1 MKSTKQTMKEKP
13 CYLYIDD
20 EPITSYREVIKK
32 ISSKDNKEKES
43 ALKTILGS
51 MVNDDN
57 YPQDLM
63 INVIHHLTIV
73 DDINIKKL
81 LFLFWEVIDKH
92 KPDGSMKDE
101 IILLCN
107 GIRKD
112 LDSPNE
118 YIRGRT
124 LRLLTKL
131 PYKEIL
137 ENVKAAVF
145 ENIKHAHAYV
155 RSNAI
160 MCILS
165 FIDNFG
171 VDIVP
176 DSLPDDLKDIILKD
190 NDTATRRNAYVLYSR
205 ISPME
210 SLSLTQEI
218 MENNE
223 ISELGDLFALCIVE
237 NLRKLNKIFPQRSS
251 NFIHLLL
258 ELSVHKSHSVLFE
271 IGSLLLEISSN
282 PNVVSSAVNI
292 LCSLLHE
299 ERDNNTLIIILKK
312 LYGIKNRHGEILQEQ
327 ILTFANLIN
336 LNYAI
341 ELRKLSFEL
350 IDELITESTITQV
363 FDKFINIF
371 TQLNSVNESEF
382 TIDLKNSMLKCML
395 KNIIKFPQIDK
406 MYSLFVLE
414 KNLTFKKDKLY
425 VYNQIKSI
433 RELFT
438 VYSKKDD
445 EKCQNIIKEMLNK
458 IIKLF
463 EEIDQY
469 EIMETCI
476 WILANYST
484 ELSLLKQTF
493 DLIMKNLGDLDF
505 ENYENENILQNIDE
519 NNNKSDSS
527 KRTITK
533 TVVLPDGTYGTVTE
547 VLDVKEIKKQKEIKY
562 LRKFLL
568 ETTFYFSANLVSG
581 LTNII
586 FKMKKLEFDK
596 YNIYYFNTINII
608 CSILKMKSKLVYKD
622 PDNTNHIQMCL
633 KFLLTNNDTI
643 YEEWN
648 QYMQKYENSL
658 KIEQDKSKKEEEQLY
673 LKKNKDFINNQ
684 PDDFISFRH
693 CKMYDPDNFDVEDD
707 DNILNINKNTNLE
720 KDNDDDNIDEQNSLL
735 NSLSFG
741 TNRETSNKKR
751 RFIEVLSG
759 SEDPLFVESVVNIY
773 TFDLS
778 IEFTIKNKSKNAL
791 QNVSLQLFVPK
802 EFSIIEKPPI
812 FNLEPNETVHVRSSV
827 KFTKTI
833 NAYIFG
839 QISFNNFKGE
849 NSFLHLSGLFIELL
863 STYKENISDLDF
875 RKNWNDYTWEHNVMI
890 VSRKKSFSEC
900 IKELMK
906 GLKMTLVFPK
916 SIDLIND
923 DYPFMVANLFAKTKL
938 GENALVNISVEKS
951 KDNKIIG
958 TCVIRSKT
966 KDFMT
971 GLGEKIK
978 ALIS

>member
-1 MKSTKQTMKEKP
+1 MKSTRQTMKEKP
-13 CYLYIDD
+13 CYLYIDE

-32 ISSKDNKEKES
+32 ISSKEIPEKEE
-43 ALKTILGS
+43 ALKEILGS

-73 DDINIKKL
+73 DDINVKKL

-101 IILLCN
+101 IILVCN

-145 ENIKHAHAYV
+145 DNIKHTHPYV
-155 RSNAI
+155 KSNAI

-176 DSLPDDLKDIILKD
+176 DSLPDDLKDIIVKD
-190 NDTATRRNAYVLYSR
+190 TDTATRRNAYVLYSR

-237 NLRKLNKIFPQRSS
+237 NLRKLNKIFPQKSS
-251 NFIHLLL
+251 TFIHLLL

-282 PNVVSSAVNI
+282 PNIVSSAVNI

-350 IDELITESTITQV
+350 IDELISESTITQV

-395 KNIIKFPQIDK
+395 KNIIKFPEIDK
-406 MYSLFVLE
+406 LYPLFVLE

-425 VYNQIKSI
+425 VYGQINSI

-476 WILANYST
+476 WSLANYSN
-484 ELSLLKQTF
+484 ELPLLKQTF
-493 DLIMKNLGDLDF
+493 DLVMKNLGDLDF
-505 ENYENENILQNIDE
+505 ERENDEIVENPE
-519 NNNKSDSS
+519 ESGSKSDNT
-527 KRTITK
+527 KKTITK
-533 TVVLPDGTYGTVTE
+533 TVVLPDGTYGTVTQI
-547 VLDVKEIKKQKEIKY
+547 LDVKEIKKQKEIKY
-562 LRKFLL
+562 LRRFLL

-586 FKMKKLEFDK
+586 FKMKKLGFDK
-596 YNIYYFNTINII
+596 YNIYYFNAINII
-608 CSILKMKSKLVYKD
+608 CSILKMNSKLVYKD

-658 KIEQDKSKKEEEQLY
+658 KIAQDQTKKEEELV
-673 LKKNKDFINNQ
+673 LKKNKDFKNNQ

-693 CKMYDPDNFDVEDD
+693 CKMYDPDNFDVDD
-707 DNILNINKNTNLE
+707 DDTLNTKNKNLE
-720 KDNDDDNIDEQNSLL
+720 NDDEEDNIEDQNSIF
-735 NSLSFG
+735 NSITFG
-741 TNRETSNKKR
+741 SNRETSSKKR

-759 SEDPLFVESVVNIY
+759 TEDPLFVESVVNIY

-778 IEFTIKNKSKNAL
+778 IEFTIKNRSKNAL

-802 EFSIIEKPPI
+802 EFSIIEKPPV
-812 FNLEPNETVHVRSSV
+812 FSLEPNETVHVRSCV
-827 KFTKTI
+827 KFTKTV

-849 NSFLHLSGLFIELL
+849 NSFMHLSGLFIELL

-900 IKELMK
+900 INELIK

-916 SIDLIND
+916 TIDLIND
-923 DYPFMVANLFAKTKL
+923 EYPFMVANLFAKTRL

>member
-1 MKSTKQTMKEKP
+1 MKSSKQTMKEKP
-13 CYLYIDD
+13 CYLYIDE
-20 EPITSYREVIKK
+20 EPLTSYRDVLKK
-32 ISSKDNKEKES
+32 ISSKVISDKEE
-43 ALKTILGS
+43 ALKTVLGS

-57 YPQDLM
+57 YPEDLM

-73 DDINIKKL
+73 DDIKIKKL

-92 KPDGSMKDE
+92 KPDGTMKDE

-145 ENIKHAHAYV
+145 DNIKHVHSYV

-160 MCILS
+160 MCVLS

-176 DSLPDDLKDIILKD
+176 DSLPDDLKEIILKD

-223 ISELGDLFALCIVE
+223 ITELGDLFALCIVE
-237 NLRKLNKIFPQRSS
+237 NLRKLNKIFPQKSS

-292 LCSLLHE
+292 LCGLLHE

-312 LYGIKNRHGEILQEQ
+312 LYNIKSRHGEILQEQ

-336 LNYAI
+336 LNYAA
-341 ELRKLSFEL
+341 ELRKLAFEL
-350 IDELITESTITQV
+350 IDELINESSITQV
-363 FDKFINIF
+363 FDKFMNIF
-371 TQLNSVNESEF
+371 TQLNSVNESEY
-382 TIDLKNSMLKCML
+382 TIELKNSMLKCML
-395 KNIIKFPQIDK
+395 KNIIKYPKIDK
-406 MYSLFVLE
+406 VYSLFVLE
-414 KNLTFKKDKLY
+414 KNISFKKDKLY
-425 VYNQIKSI
+425 VYSQINSI
-433 RELFT
+433 KQLFT
-438 VYSKKDD
+438 VYNKPDD
-445 EKCQNIIKEMLNK
+445 ENSCLILNEMLKK

-476 WILANYST
+476 WILANYSK
-484 ELSLLKQTF
+484 ELPLLQQSF
-493 DLIMKNLGDLDF
+493 DLIMKNLGDLNF
-505 ENYENENILQNIDE
+505 EFFEDDTNLDKKDSNIIS
-519 NNNKSDSS
+519 SDSS
-527 KRTITK
+527 KRTVTK
-533 TVVLPDGTYGTVTE
+533 TVILPDGTYGTVTE

-562 LRKFLL
+562 LRKFIL
-568 ETTFYFSANLVSG
+568 ETSFYFSANLVSA

-586 FKMKKLEFDK
+586 FKMNKLKFDK
-596 YNIYYFNTINII
+596 FKIYYFNTLNII
-608 CSILKMKSKLVYKD
+608 CAILKMNSKLVYKD
-622 PDNTNHIQMCL
+622 PDNTNHIKMCL
-633 KFLLTNNDTI
+633 KFLLTNNNTV

-648 QYMQKYENSL
+648 QYMQKYENAL
-658 KIEQDKSKKEEEQLY
+658 KMAQDQSKLEQELSQKK
-673 LKKNKDFINNQ
+673 KKDFKNNQ

-693 CKMYDPDNFDVEDD
+693 CKVYDPDNPDVGEDD
-707 DNILNINKNTNLE
+707 ENISSNQSTNQE
-720 KDNDDDNIDEQNSLL
+720 FSEEQFSI
-735 NSLSFG
+735 S
-741 TNRETSNKKR
+741 RESDNKKR
-751 RFIEVLSG
+751 RFVEVLSG
-759 SEDPLFVESVVNIY
+759 TEDPLFVEAEVNIY

-812 FNLEPNETVHVRSSV
+812 FTLEPNEIVHVRSSV

-839 QISFNNFKGE
+839 QITFNNFKGE
-849 NSFLHLSGLFIELL
+849 NSFMHLSGLFIELL

-875 RKNWNDYTWEHNVMI
+875 RKNWSDYTWEHNVMI
-890 VSRKKSFSEC
+890 VSRKKKFSEC
-900 IKELMK
+900 VNELIK
-906 GLKMTLVFPK
+906 GLNMTLVSPK
-916 SIDLIND
+916 TIDLIND
-923 DYPFMVANLFAKTKL
+923 EFPFMVANLYAKTKL
-938 GENALVNISVEKS
+938 GENALVNLSVEKS

-978 ALIS
+978 ALVS

>member
-1 MKSTKQTMKEKP
+1 MKSSKQSMKEKP
-13 CYLYIDD
+13 CYLYIDE
-20 EPITSYREVIKK
+20 EPLASYRDVLKK
-32 ISSKDNKEKES
+32 ISSKVIPDKQE
-43 ALKTILGS
+43 ALQKVLGS

-57 YPQDLM
+57 YPEDLM

-73 DDINIKKL
+73 DDIKIKKM
-81 LFLFWEVIDKH
+81 LFLFWEVIEKH

-145 ENIKHAHAYV
+145 DNIKHVHPYV

-160 MCILS
+160 MCVLS

-176 DSLPDDLKDIILKD
+176 DSLPDDLKEIILKD
-190 NDTATRRNAYVLYSR
+190 TDTATRRNAYVLYSR

-237 NLRKLNKIFPQRSS
+237 NLRKLNKIFPQKSS

-312 LYGIKNRHGEILQEQ
+312 LYNIKNRHGEILQEQ

-336 LNYAI
+336 LNYAV
-341 ELRKLSFEL
+341 ELRKLSFKL
-350 IDELITESTITQV
+350 IDELITESSITQV
-363 FDKFINIF
+363 FDKFMNIF
-371 TQLNSVNESEF
+371 TQLNSVNESEY
-382 TIDLKNSMLKCML
+382 TIELKSSMLKCML
-395 KNIIKFPQIDK
+395 KNIIKFPKIDK
-406 MYSLFVLE
+406 MYILFVLE
-414 KNLTFKKDKLY
+414 KNITFKKDKLF
-425 VYNQIKSI
+425 VYSQISTIKQ
-433 RELFT
+433 LFT
-438 VYSKKDD
+438 VYNKPED
-445 EKCQNIIKEMLNK
+445 ENSILIINEMLKK

-476 WILANYST
+476 WILANYSK
-484 ELSLLKQTF
+484 EIPLLQQSF
-493 DLIMKNLGDLDF
+493 DLILKNLGDLNFQFLEEDLTL
-505 ENYENENILQNIDE
+505 EKMDSDTI
-519 NNNKSDSS
+519 NNDSS
-527 KRTITK
+527 KRTVTK
-533 TVVLPDGTYGTVTE
+533 TVILPDGTYGTVTE
-547 VLDVKEIKKQKEIKY
+547 ILDVKEIKKQKEFKY
-562 LRKFLL
+562 LRKFIL
-568 ETTFYFSANLVSG
+568 ETSFYFSANLVSA

-586 FKMKKLEFDK
+586 FKMNKLKFDK
-596 YNIYYFNTINII
+596 FKIYYFNTLNII
-608 CSILKMKSKLVYKD
+608 CAILKMNSKLIYKD
-622 PDNTNHIQMCL
+622 PDNTNHIKMCL
-633 KFLLTNNDTI
+633 KFLLSNNNTV

-648 QYMQKYENSL
+648 AYMQIYEKEL
-658 KIEQDKSKKEEEQLY
+658 KQAQDQSKLEQELSSKKSK
-673 LKKNKDFINNQ
+673 DFKNNQ

-693 CKMYDPDNFDVEDD
+693 CKIYDPDNPDLGEDES
-707 DNILNINKNTNLE
+707 NINQISKQSTEISDELFNTSSSRDSE
-720 KDNDDDNIDEQNSLL
+720 
-735 NSLSFG
+735 
-741 TNRETSNKKR
+741 NKKR
-751 RFIEVLSG
+751 RFVEVLSG
-759 SEDPLFVESVVNIY
+759 TEDPLFVEAEVNIY

-778 IEFTIKNKSKNAL
+778 IEFTIRNKSKNAL
-791 QNVSLQLFVPK
+791 QNVQLQLFVPK

-812 FNLEPNETVHVRSSV
+812 FTLEPNETVHVRSSV

-849 NSFLHLSGLFIELL
+849 NSFMHLSGLFIELL

-875 RKNWNDYTWEHNVMI
+875 RKNWSDYTWEHNVMI
-890 VSRKKSFSEC
+890 VSRKKTFSEC
-900 IKELMK
+900 VNELIK
-906 GLKMTLVFPK
+906 GLNMTLVSPK
-916 SIDLIND
+916 TIEMIND
-923 DYPFMVANLFAKTKL
+923 EFPFMVCNLYAKTKL
-938 GENALVNISVEKS
+938 GENALVNLSVERS

-958 TCVIRSKT
+958 SCFIRSKT

-971 GLGEKIK
+971 SLGEKIK
-978 ALIS
+978 ALVS

>member
-1 MKSTKQTMKEKP
+1 MKSSKQSMKEKP
-13 CYLYIDD
+13 CYLYIDE
-20 EPITSYREVIKK
+20 EPLSSYRDVLKK
-32 ISSKDNKEKES
+32 ISSKVIPDKQD
-43 ALKTILGS
+43 ALKTVLGS

-57 YPQDLM
+57 YPEDLM

-73 DDINIKKL
+73 DDIKIKKM

-92 KPDGSMKDE
+92 KPDGTMKDE

-145 ENIKHAHAYV
+145 DNIKHVHPYV

-160 MCILS
+160 MCVLS

-176 DSLPDDLKDIILKD
+176 DSLPDDLKEIILKD
-190 NDTATRRNAYVLYSR
+190 TDTATRRNAYVLYSR

-237 NLRKLNKIFPQRSS
+237 NLRKLNKIFPQKSS

-312 LYGIKNRHGEILQEQ
+312 LYNIKNRHGEILQEQ

-336 LNYAI
+336 LNYAV
-341 ELRKLSFEL
+341 ELRNLSFKL

-363 FDKFINIF
+363 FDKFMNIF

-382 TIDLKNSMLKCML
+382 TIELKSSMLKCML
-395 KNIIKFPQIDK
+395 KNIIKFPKIDK
-406 MYSLFVLE
+406 MYILFVLE
-414 KNLTFKKDKLY
+414 KNITFKKDKLF
-425 VYNQIKSI
+425 VYSQISTIKQ
-433 RELFT
+433 LFT
-438 VYSKKDD
+438 VYNKSED
-445 EKCQNIIKEMLNK
+445 ENSILILNEMLKK

-476 WILANYST
+476 WILANYSKDVP
-484 ELSLLKQTF
+484 LLQQSF
-493 DLIMKNLGDLDF
+493 DLILKNLGDLNF
-505 ENYENENILQNIDE
+505 EFLEEELTLEKMDSDII
-519 NNNKSDSS
+519 NNDSA
-527 KRTITK
+527 KRTVTK
-533 TVVLPDGTYGTVTE
+533 TVILPDGTYGTVTE
-547 VLDVKEIKKQKEIKY
+547 ILDVKEIKKQKEFKY
-562 LRKFLL
+562 LRKFIL
-568 ETTFYFSANLVSG
+568 ETSFYFSANLVSA

-586 FKMKKLEFDK
+586 FKMNKLKFDK
-596 YNIYYFNTINII
+596 FKIYYFNTLNII
-608 CSILKMKSKLVYKD
+608 CAILKMNSKLIYKD
-622 PDNTNHIQMCL
+622 PDNTNHIKMCL
-633 KFLLTNNDTI
+633 KFLLSNNNTI
-643 YEEWN
+643 YDEWN
-648 QYMQKYENSL
+648 SYMQKYEKQL
-658 KIEQDKSKKEEEQLY
+658 KLAQDQTKLEQELSNIKSK
-673 LKKNKDFINNQ
+673 DFKNNQ

-693 CKMYDPDNFDVEDD
+693 CKIYDPDNPDLGEDESD
-707 DNILNINKNTNLE
+707 MNLINKQNVEINDELFNTN
-720 KDNDDDNIDEQNSLL
+720 S
-735 NSLSFG
+735 SS
-741 TNRETSNKKR
+741 RESDNKKR
-751 RFIEVLSG
+751 RFVEVLSG
-759 SEDPLFVESVVNIY
+759 TEDPLFVEAEVNIY
-773 TFDLS
+773 TYDLS

-812 FNLEPNETVHVRSSV
+812 FTLEPNETVHVRSSV

-849 NSFLHLSGLFIELL
+849 NSFIHLSGLFIELL

-875 RKNWNDYTWEHNVMI
+875 RKNWSDYTWEHNVMI
-890 VSRKKSFSEC
+890 VSRKKKFSEC
-900 IKELMK
+900 VNELIK
-906 GLKMTLVFPK
+906 GLNMTLVSPK
-916 SIDLIND
+916 TIEMIND
-923 DYPFMVANLFAKTKL
+923 EFPFMVCNLYAKTKL
-938 GENALVNISVEKS
+938 GENALVNLSVERS

-958 TCVIRSKT
+958 SCFIRSKT

-978 ALIS
+978 ALVS

>member
-1 MKSTKQTMKEKP
+1 MKSSKQSMKENP
-13 CYLYIDD
+13 CYLYIDE
-20 EPITSYREVIKK
+20 EPLSSYRDVLKK
-32 ISSKDNKEKES
+32 ISSKVIPDKQD
-43 ALKTILGS
+43 ALQTVLGS

-57 YPQDLM
+57 YPEDLM

-73 DDINIKKL
+73 DDIKIKKM

-92 KPDGSMKDE
+92 KPDGTMKDE

-145 ENIKHAHAYV
+145 DNIKHVHPYV

-160 MCILS
+160 MCVLS

-176 DSLPDDLKDIILKD
+176 DSLPDDLKEIILKD
-190 NDTATRRNAYVLYSR
+190 TDTATRRNAYVLYSR

-237 NLRKLNKIFPQRSS
+237 NLRKLNKIFPQKSS

-312 LYGIKNRHGEILQEQ
+312 LYNIKNRHGEILQEQ

-336 LNYAI
+336 LNYAV
-341 ELRKLSFEL
+341 ELRNLSFKL

-363 FDKFINIF
+363 FDKFMNIF

-382 TIDLKNSMLKCML
+382 TIELKSSMLKCML
-395 KNIIKFPQIDK
+395 KNIIKFPKIDK
-406 MYSLFVLE
+406 MYILFVLE
-414 KNLTFKKDKLY
+414 KNITFKKDKLF
-425 VYNQIKSI
+425 VYSQISTIKQ
-433 RELFT
+433 LFT
-438 VYSKKDD
+438 VYNKSED
-445 EKCQNIIKEMLNK
+445 ENSILILNEMLKK

-476 WILANYST
+476 WILANYSKDVP
-484 ELSLLKQTF
+484 LLQQSF
-493 DLIMKNLGDLDF
+493 DLILKNLGDLNF
-505 ENYENENILQNIDE
+505 EFLEEELTLEKMDSDII
-519 NNNKSDSS
+519 NNDSA
-527 KRTITK
+527 KRTVTK
-533 TVVLPDGTYGTVTE
+533 TVILPDGTYGTVTE
-547 VLDVKEIKKQKEIKY
+547 ILDVKEIKKQKEFKY
-562 LRKFLL
+562 LRKFIL
-568 ETTFYFSANLVSG
+568 ETSFYFSANLVSA

-586 FKMKKLEFDK
+586 FKMNKLKFDK
-596 YNIYYFNTINII
+596 FKIYYFNTLNII
-608 CSILKMKSKLVYKD
+608 CAILKMNSKLIYKD
-622 PDNTNHIQMCL
+622 PDNTNHIKMCL
-633 KFLLTNNDTI
+633 KFLLSNNNTI
-643 YEEWN
+643 YDEWN
-648 QYMQKYENSL
+648 SYMQKYEKQL
-658 KIEQDKSKKEEEQLY
+658 KLAQDQTKLEQELSNIKSK
-673 LKKNKDFINNQ
+673 DFKNNQ

-693 CKMYDPDNFDVEDD
+693 CKIYDPDNPDLGEDESD
-707 DNILNINKNTNLE
+707 MNLINKQNVEINDELFNTN
-720 KDNDDDNIDEQNSLL
+720 S
-735 NSLSFG
+735 SS
-741 TNRETSNKKR
+741 RESDNKKR
-751 RFIEVLSG
+751 RFVEVLSG
-759 SEDPLFVESVVNIY
+759 TEDPLFVEAEVNIY
-773 TFDLS
+773 TYDLS

-812 FNLEPNETVHVRSSV
+812 FTLEPNETVHVRSSV

-849 NSFLHLSGLFIELL
+849 NSFIHLSGLFIELL

-875 RKNWNDYTWEHNVMI
+875 RKNWSDYTWEHNVMI
-890 VSRKKSFSEC
+890 VSRKKKFSEC
-900 IKELMK
+900 VNELIK
-906 GLKMTLVFPK
+906 GLNMTLVSPK
-916 SIDLIND
+916 TIEMIND
-923 DYPFMVANLFAKTKL
+923 EFPFMVCNLYAKTKL
-938 GENALVNISVEKS
+938 GENALVNLSVERS

-958 TCVIRSKT
+958 SCFIRSKT

-978 ALIS
+978 ALVS

>member
-1 MKSTKQTMKEKP
+1 
-13 CYLYIDD
+13 
-20 EPITSYREVIKK
+20 
-32 ISSKDNKEKES
+32 
-43 ALKTILGS
+43 
-51 MVNDDN
+51 
-57 YPQDLM
+57 
-63 INVIHHLTIV
+63 
-73 DDINIKKL
+73 
-81 LFLFWEVIDKH
+81 
-92 KPDGSMKDE
+92 
-101 IILLCN
+101 
-107 GIRKD
+107 
-112 LDSPNE
+112 
-118 YIRGRT
+118 
-124 LRLLTKL
+124 
-131 PYKEIL
+131 
-137 ENVKAAVF
+137 
-145 ENIKHAHAYV
+145 
-155 RSNAI
+155 
-160 MCILS
+160 
-165 FIDNFG
+165 
-171 VDIVP
+171 
-176 DSLPDDLKDIILKD
+176 
-190 NDTATRRNAYVLYSR
+190 
-205 ISPME
+205 
-210 SLSLTQEI
+210 
-218 MENNE
+218 
-223 ISELGDLFALCIVE
+223 
-237 NLRKLNKIFPQRSS
+237 
-251 NFIHLLL
+251 
-258 ELSVHKSHSVLFE
+258 
-271 IGSLLLEISSN
+271 
-282 PNVVSSAVNI
+282 
-292 LCSLLHE
+292 
-299 ERDNNTLIIILKK
+299 
-312 LYGIKNRHGEILQEQ
+312 
-327 ILTFANLIN
+327 
-336 LNYAI
+336 
-341 ELRKLSFEL
+341 
-350 IDELITESTITQV
+350 
-363 FDKFINIF
+363 
-371 TQLNSVNESEF
+371 
-382 TIDLKNSMLKCML
+382 ML

>member
-1 MKSTKQTMKEKP
+1 MKSSKQSMKEKP
-13 CYLYIDD
+13 CYLYIDE
-20 EPITSYREVIKK
+20 EPLSSYRDVLKK
-32 ISSKDNKEKES
+32 ISSKVIPDKQD
-43 ALKTILGS
+43 ALKTVLGS

-57 YPQDLM
+57 YPEDLM

-73 DDINIKKL
+73 DDIKIKKM

-92 KPDGSMKDE
+92 KPDGTMKDE

-145 ENIKHAHAYV
+145 DNIKHVHPYV

-160 MCILS
+160 MCVLS

-176 DSLPDDLKDIILKD
+176 DSLPDDLKEIILKD
-190 NDTATRRNAYVLYSR
+190 TDTATRRNAYVLYSR

-237 NLRKLNKIFPQRSS
+237 NLRKLNKIFPQKSS

-312 LYGIKNRHGEILQEQ
+312 LYNIKNRHGEILQEQ

-336 LNYAI
+336 LNYAV
-341 ELRKLSFEL
+341 ELRNLSFKL

-363 FDKFINIF
+363 FDKFMNIF

-382 TIDLKNSMLKCML
+382 TIELKSSMLKCML
-395 KNIIKFPQIDK
+395 KNIIKFPKIDK
-406 MYSLFVLE
+406 MYILFVLE
-414 KNLTFKKDKLY
+414 KNITFKKDKLF
-425 VYNQIKSI
+425 VYSQISTIKQ
-433 RELFT
+433 LFT
-438 VYSKKDD
+438 VYNISED
-445 EKCQNIIKEMLNK
+445 ENSILILNEMLKK

-476 WILANYST
+476 WILANYSKDVP
-484 ELSLLKQTF
+484 LLQQSF
-493 DLIMKNLGDLDF
+493 DLILKNLGDLNF
-505 ENYENENILQNIDE
+505 EFLEEELTLEKMDSDII
-519 NNNKSDSS
+519 NNDSA
-527 KRTITK
+527 KRTVTK
-533 TVVLPDGTYGTVTE
+533 TVILPDGTYGTVTE
-547 VLDVKEIKKQKEIKY
+547 ILDVKEIKKQKEFKY
-562 LRKFLL
+562 LRKFIL
-568 ETTFYFSANLVSG
+568 ETSFYFSANLVSA

-586 FKMKKLEFDK
+586 FKMNKLKFDK
-596 YNIYYFNTINII
+596 FKIYYFNTLNII
-608 CSILKMKSKLVYKD
+608 CAILKMNSKLIYKD
-622 PDNTNHIQMCL
+622 PDNTNHIKMCL
-633 KFLLTNNDTI
+633 KFLLSNNNTI
-643 YEEWN
+643 YDEWN
-648 QYMQKYENSL
+648 SYMQKYEKQL
-658 KIEQDKSKKEEEQLY
+658 KLAQDQTKLEQELSNIKSK
-673 LKKNKDFINNQ
+673 DFKNNQ

-693 CKMYDPDNFDVEDD
+693 CKIYDPDNPDLGEDESD
-707 DNILNINKNTNLE
+707 MNLINKQNVEINDELFNTN
-720 KDNDDDNIDEQNSLL
+720 S
-735 NSLSFG
+735 SS
-741 TNRETSNKKR
+741 RESDNKKR
-751 RFIEVLSG
+751 RFVEVLSG
-759 SEDPLFVESVVNIY
+759 TEDPLFVEAEVNIY
-773 TFDLS
+773 TYDLS

-812 FNLEPNETVHVRSSV
+812 FTLEPNETVHVRSSV

-849 NSFLHLSGLFIELL
+849 NSFIHLSGLFIELL

-875 RKNWNDYTWEHNVMI
+875 RKNWSDYTWEHNVMI
-890 VSRKKSFSEC
+890 VSRKKKFSEC
-900 IKELMK
+900 VNELIK
-906 GLKMTLVFPK
+906 GLNMTLVSPK
-916 SIDLIND
+916 TIEMIND
-923 DYPFMVANLFAKTKL
+923 EFPFMVCNLYAKTKL
-938 GENALVNISVEKS
+938 GENALVNLSVERS

-958 TCVIRSKT
+958 SCFIRSKT

-978 ALIS
+978 ALVS

>member
-1 MKSTKQTMKEKP
+1 MKSSKQSMKEKP
-13 CYLYIDD
+13 CYLYIDE
-20 EPITSYREVIKK
+20 EPLSSYRDVLKK
-32 ISSKDNKEKES
+32 ISSKVIPDKQE
-43 ALKTILGS
+43 ALQTVLGS

-57 YPQDLM
+57 YPEDLM

-73 DDINIKKL
+73 DDIKIKKM

-92 KPDGSMKDE
+92 KPDGTMKDE

-145 ENIKHAHAYV
+145 DNIKHVHPYV

-160 MCILS
+160 MCVLS

-176 DSLPDDLKDIILKD
+176 DSLPDDLKEIILKD
-190 NDTATRRNAYVLYSR
+190 TDTATRRNAYVLYSR

-237 NLRKLNKIFPQRSS
+237 NLRKLNKIFPQKSS

-312 LYGIKNRHGEILQEQ
+312 LYNIKNRHGEILQEQ

-336 LNYAI
+336 LNYAV
-341 ELRKLSFEL
+341 ELRNLSFKL

-363 FDKFINIF
+363 FDKFMNIF

-382 TIDLKNSMLKCML
+382 TIELKSSMLKCML
-395 KNIIKFPQIDK
+395 KNIIKFPKIDK
-406 MYSLFVLE
+406 MYILFVLE
-414 KNLTFKKDKLY
+414 KNITFKKDKLF
-425 VYNQIKSI
+425 VYSQISTIKQ
-433 RELFT
+433 LFT
-438 VYSKKDD
+438 VYNKSED
-445 EKCQNIIKEMLNK
+445 ENSILILNEMLKK

-476 WILANYST
+476 WILANYSKDVP
-484 ELSLLKQTF
+484 LLQQSF
-493 DLIMKNLGDLDF
+493 DLILKNLGDLNF
-505 ENYENENILQNIDE
+505 EFLEEELTLEKMDSDII
-519 NNNKSDSS
+519 NNDSA
-527 KRTITK
+527 KRTVTK
-533 TVVLPDGTYGTVTE
+533 TVILPDGTYGTVTE
-547 VLDVKEIKKQKEIKY
+547 ILDVKEIKKQKEFKY
-562 LRKFLL
+562 LRKFIL
-568 ETTFYFSANLVSG
+568 ETSFYFSANLVSA

-586 FKMKKLEFDK
+586 FKMNKLKIDK
-596 YNIYYFNTINII
+596 FKIYYFNTLNII
-608 CSILKMKSKLVYKD
+608 CAILKMNSKLIYKD
-622 PDNTNHIQMCL
+622 PDNTNHIKMCL
-633 KFLLTNNDTI
+633 KFLLSNNNTI
-643 YEEWN
+643 YDEWN
-648 QYMQKYENSL
+648 SYMQKYEKQL
-658 KIEQDKSKKEEEQLY
+658 KLAQDQTKLEQELSNIKSK
-673 LKKNKDFINNQ
+673 DFKNNQ

-693 CKMYDPDNFDVEDD
+693 CKIYDPDNPDLGEDESD
-707 DNILNINKNTNLE
+707 MNLINKQNVEINDELFNTN
-720 KDNDDDNIDEQNSLL
+720 S
-735 NSLSFG
+735 SS
-741 TNRETSNKKR
+741 RESDNKKR
-751 RFIEVLSG
+751 RFVEVLSG
-759 SEDPLFVESVVNIY
+759 TEDPLFVEAEVNIY
-773 TFDLS
+773 TYDLS

-812 FNLEPNETVHVRSSV
+812 FTLEPNETVHVRSSV

-849 NSFLHLSGLFIELL
+849 NSFMHLSGLFIELL

-875 RKNWNDYTWEHNVMI
+875 RKNWSDYTWEHNVMI
-890 VSRKKSFSEC
+890 VSRKKKFSEC
-900 IKELMK
+900 VNELIK
-906 GLKMTLVFPK
+906 GLNMTLVSPK
-916 SIDLIND
+916 TIEMIND
-923 DYPFMVANLFAKTKL
+923 EFPFMVCNLYAKTKL
-938 GENALVNISVEKS
+938 GENALVNLSVERS

-958 TCVIRSKT
+958 SCFIRSKT

-978 ALIS
+978 ALVS

>member
-1 MKSTKQTMKEKP
+1 MKSSKQSMKEKP
-13 CYLYIDD
+13 CYLYIDE
-20 EPITSYREVIKK
+20 EPLSSYRDVLKK
-32 ISSKDNKEKES
+32 ISSKVIPDKQE
-43 ALKTILGS
+43 ALQTVLGS

-57 YPQDLM
+57 YPDDLM

-73 DDINIKKL
+73 DDIKIKKM

-92 KPDGSMKDE
+92 KPDGTMKDE

-145 ENIKHAHAYV
+145 DNIKHVHPYV

-160 MCILS
+160 MCVLS

-176 DSLPDDLKDIILKD
+176 DSLPDDLKEIILKD
-190 NDTATRRNAYVLYSR
+190 TDTATRRNAYVLYSR

-237 NLRKLNKIFPQRSS
+237 NLRKLNKIFPQKSS

-312 LYGIKNRHGEILQEQ
+312 LYNIKNRHGEILQEQ

-336 LNYAI
+336 LNYAV
-341 ELRKLSFEL
+341 ELRNLSFKL

-363 FDKFINIF
+363 FDKFMNIF

-382 TIDLKNSMLKCML
+382 TIELKSSMLKCML
-395 KNIIKFPQIDK
+395 KNIIKFPKIDK
-406 MYSLFVLE
+406 MYVLFVLE
-414 KNLTFKKDKLY
+414 KNITFKKDKLY
-425 VYNQIKSI
+425 VYSQISSI
-433 RELFT
+433 KQLFT
-438 VYSKKDD
+438 LYNKSED
-445 EKCQNIIKEMLNK
+445 ENSILILNEMLKK

-476 WILANYST
+476 WILANYSKDVP
-484 ELSLLKQTF
+484 LLQQSF
-493 DLIMKNLGDLDF
+493 DLILKNLGDLNF
-505 ENYENENILQNIDE
+505 EFLEEDLTLEKMD
-519 NNNKSDSS
+519 SDSINS
-527 KRTITK
+527 DSAKRTVTK
-533 TVVLPDGTYGTVTE
+533 TVILPDGTYGTVTE
-547 VLDVKEIKKQKEIKY
+547 ILDVKEIKKQKEFKY
-562 LRKFLL
+562 LRKFIL
-568 ETTFYFSANLVSG
+568 ETSFYFSANLVSA

-586 FKMKKLEFDK
+586 FKMNKLKFDK
-596 YNIYYFNTINII
+596 FKIYYFNTLNII
-608 CSILKMKSKLVYKD
+608 CAILKMNSKLIYKD
-622 PDNTNHIQMCL
+622 PDNTNHIKMCL
-633 KFLLTNNDTI
+633 KFLLSNNNTV

-648 QYMQKYENSL
+648 SYMQIYEKQL
-658 KIEQDKSKKEEEQLY
+658 KLEQDQTKLEQELSNIKSK
-673 LKKNKDFINNQ
+673 DFKNNQ

-693 CKMYDPDNFDVEDD
+693 CKIYDPDNPDLGEDEST
-707 DNILNINKNTNLE
+707 LNQLNKQNAEINDEFFSTNSSSRDIE
-720 KDNDDDNIDEQNSLL
+720 
-735 NSLSFG
+735 
-741 TNRETSNKKR
+741 NKKR
-751 RFIEVLSG
+751 RFVEVLSG
-759 SEDPLFVESVVNIY
+759 TEDPLFVEAEVNIY
-773 TFDLS
+773 TYDLS

-812 FNLEPNETVHVRSSV
+812 FTLEPNETVHVRSSV

-849 NSFLHLSGLFIELL
+849 NSFIHLSGLFIELL

-875 RKNWNDYTWEHNVMI
+875 RKNWSDYTWEHNVMI
-890 VSRKKSFSEC
+890 VSRKKKFSEC
-900 IKELMK
+900 VNELIK
-906 GLKMTLVFPK
+906 GLNMTLVSPK
-916 SIDLIND
+916 TIEMIND
-923 DYPFMVANLFAKTKL
+923 EFPFMVCNLYAKTKL
-938 GENALVNISVEKS
+938 GENALVNLSVERS

-958 TCVIRSKT
+958 SCFIRSKT

-978 ALIS
+978 ALVS

>member
-1 MKSTKQTMKEKP
+1 MKEKP

-20 EPITSYREVIKK
+20 EPITSYRDVTKK
-32 ISSKDNKEKES
+32 IASKEFPEKEEG
-43 ALKTILGS
+43 LKTILGS

-63 INVIHHLTIV
+63 MNVIHNLTIV

-92 KPDGSMKDE
+92 KPDGTMKDE
-101 IILLCN
+101 IILVCN

-131 PYKEIL
+131 AYKEIL

-145 ENIKHAHAYV
+145 ENIKHSHPYV

-251 NFIHLLL
+251 TFIHLLL

-299 ERDNNTLIIILKK
+299 ERDNNTLIIIMKK
-312 LYGIKNRHGEILQEQ
+312 LYAIKNRHGEILQEQ

-363 FDKFINIF
+363 FDKFMVIF
-371 TQLNSVNESEF
+371 TQLNSVNESEY

-395 KNIIKFPQIDK
+395 KNIIKFPNIDK
-406 MYSLFVLE
+406 MYPLFVLE

-425 VYNQIKSI
+425 VYSQINSI
-433 RELFT
+433 KELFL
-438 VYSKKDD
+438 VYSKN
-445 EKCQNIIKEMLNK
+445 EIILKEMLNK
-458 IIKLF
+458 IIKMF

-476 WILANYST
+476 WILANYSS

-505 ENYENENILQNIDE
+505 EYFNENENILENNDE
-519 NNNKSDSS
+519 NNTKSDNG

-547 VLDVKEIKKQKEIKY
+547 ILDIKEIKKQKEIKY

-568 ETTFYFSANLVSG
+568 ETTFYFSANLVSA

-586 FKMKKLEFDK
+586 FKMKKLNFDK
-596 YNIYYFNTINII
+596 YKIYYYNTINII
-608 CSILKMKSKLVYKD
+608 CSILKMNSKLVYKD

-648 QYMQKYENSL
+648 QYMEKYENSL
-658 KIEQDKSKKEEEQLY
+658 KLAQDKSKLEEELS
-673 LKKNKDFINNQ
+673 LKKNKDFKNNQ

-693 CKMYDPDNFDVEDD
+693 CKMYDPDNFEVDDD
-707 DNILNINKNTNLE
+707 DNINVNKNSNIE
-720 KDNDDDNIDEQNSLL
+720 NDDDEEIKEDNSINSLT
-735 NSLSFG
+735 FG
-741 TNRETSNKKR
+741 SNRETSNKKR

-759 SEDPLFVESVVNIY
+759 TEDPLFVESVVNIY

-778 IEFTIKNKSKNAL
+778 IEFTIKNRSKNSL

-802 EFSIIEKPPI
+802 EFSVIEKPPV
-812 FNLEPNETVHVRSSV
+812 FSLEPNETVHVRSSV

-849 NSFLHLSGLFIELL
+849 NSFMHLSGLFIELL

-890 VSRKKSFSEC
+890 VSRKNSFSQC
-900 IKELMK
+900 INELIK

-916 SIDLIND
+916 TLEMIND
-923 DYPFMVANLFAKTKL
+923 DYPFMVANLYAKTKL

-978 ALIS
+978 AIIS

>member
-1 MKSTKQTMKEKP
+1 MKSSKQTMKEKP
-13 CYLYIDD
+13 CYLYIDE
-20 EPITSYREVIKK
+20 EPLTSYRDVLKK
-32 ISSKDNKEKES
+32 ISSKVIPDKEE
-43 ALKTILGS
+43 ALKTVLGS

-57 YPQDLM
+57 YPEDLM

-73 DDINIKKL
+73 DDIKIKKL

-92 KPDGSMKDE
+92 KPDGTMKDE

-145 ENIKHAHAYV
+145 DNIKHVHSYV

-160 MCILS
+160 MCVLS

-176 DSLPDDLKDIILKD
+176 DSLPDDLKEIILKD

-223 ISELGDLFALCIVE
+223 ITELGDLFALCIVE
-237 NLRKLNKIFPQRSS
+237 NLRKLNKIFPQKSS

-292 LCSLLHE
+292 LCGLLHE

-312 LYGIKNRHGEILQEQ
+312 LYNIKSRHGEILQEQ

-336 LNYAI
+336 LNYAV
-341 ELRKLSFEL
+341 ELRKLAFEL
-350 IDELITESTITQV
+350 IDELINESSITQV
-363 FDKFINIF
+363 FDKFMNIF
-371 TQLNSVNESEF
+371 TQLNSVNESEY
-382 TIDLKNSMLKCML
+382 TIELKNSMLKCML
-395 KNIIKFPQIDK
+395 KNIIKYPKIDK
-406 MYSLFVLE
+406 VYSLFVLE
-414 KNLTFKKDKLY
+414 KNISFKKDKLY
-425 VYNQIKSI
+425 VYSQINSI
-433 RELFT
+433 KQLFT
-438 VYSKKDD
+438 VYNKPDD
-445 EKCQNIIKEMLNK
+445 ENSCLILNEMLKK

-476 WILANYST
+476 WILANYSK
-484 ELSLLKQTF
+484 ELPLLQQSF
-493 DLIMKNLGDLDF
+493 DLIMKNLGDLNF
-505 ENYENENILQNIDE
+505 EFFEDDTNLDKKDSNIIS
-519 NNNKSDSS
+519 SDSS
-527 KRTITK
+527 KRTVTK
-533 TVVLPDGTYGTVTE
+533 TVILPDGTYGTVTE

-562 LRKFLL
+562 LRKFIL
-568 ETTFYFSANLVSG
+568 ETSFYFSANLVSA

-586 FKMKKLEFDK
+586 FKMNKLKFDK
-596 YNIYYFNTINII
+596 FKIYYFNTLNII
-608 CSILKMKSKLVYKD
+608 CAILKMNSKLVYKD
-622 PDNTNHIQMCL
+622 PDNTNHIKMCL
-633 KFLLTNNDTI
+633 KFLLTNNNTV

-648 QYMQKYENSL
+648 QYMQKYENAL
-658 KIEQDKSKKEEEQLY
+658 KMAQDQSKLEQELSQKK
-673 LKKNKDFINNQ
+673 KKDFKNNQ

-693 CKMYDPDNFDVEDD
+693 CKVYDPDNPDVGEDD
-707 DNILNINKNTNLE
+707 ENISSNQSTNQE
-720 KDNDDDNIDEQNSLL
+720 FSEEQFSI
-735 NSLSFG
+735 S
-741 TNRETSNKKR
+741 RESDNKKR
-751 RFIEVLSG
+751 RFVEVLSG
-759 SEDPLFVESVVNIY
+759 TEDPLFVEAEVNIY

-812 FNLEPNETVHVRSSV
+812 FTLEPNEIVHVRSSV

-839 QISFNNFKGE
+839 QITFNNFKGE
-849 NSFLHLSGLFIELL
+849 NSFMHLSGLFIELL

-875 RKNWNDYTWEHNVMI
+875 RKNWSDYTWEHNVMI
-890 VSRKKSFSEC
+890 VSRKKKFSEC
-900 IKELMK
+900 VNELIK
-906 GLKMTLVFPK
+906 GLNMTLVSPK
-916 SIDLIND
+916 TIDLIND
-923 DYPFMVANLFAKTKL
+923 EFPFMVANLYAKTKL
-938 GENALVNISVEKS
+938 GENALVNLSVEKS

-978 ALIS
+978 ALVS

>member
-1 MKSTKQTMKEKP
+1 MKSTRQTMKEKP
-13 CYLYIDD
+13 CYLYIDE
-20 EPITSYREVIKK
+20 EPITSYRDVIKK
-32 ISSKDNKEKES
+32 ISSKEIPEKEE
-43 ALKTILGS
+43 ALKEILGS

-73 DDINIKKL
+73 DDINVKKL

-101 IILLCN
+101 IILVCN

-145 ENIKHAHAYV
+145 DNIKHTHPYV
-155 RSNAI
+155 KSNAI

-176 DSLPDDLKDIILKD
+176 DSLPDDLKDIIVKD
-190 NDTATRRNAYVLYSR
+190 TDTATRRNAYVLYSR

-237 NLRKLNKIFPQRSS
+237 NLRKLNKIFPQKSS
-251 NFIHLLL
+251 TFIHLLL

-282 PNVVSSAVNI
+282 PNIVSSAVNI

-350 IDELITESTITQV
+350 IDELISESTITQV

-395 KNIIKFPQIDK
+395 KNIIKFPEIDK
-406 MYSLFVLE
+406 LYPLFVLE

-425 VYNQIKSI
+425 VYGQINSI

-476 WILANYST
+476 WSLANYSN
-484 ELSLLKQTF
+484 ELPLLKQTF
-493 DLIMKNLGDLDF
+493 DLVMKNLGDLDF
-505 ENYENENILQNIDE
+505 ERENDE
-519 NNNKSDSS
+519 IVDNPEESGSKSDST
-527 KRTITK
+527 KKTITK
-533 TVVLPDGTYGTVTE
+533 TVVLPDGTYGTVTQI
-547 VLDVKEIKKQKEIKY
+547 LDVKEIKKQKEIKY

-586 FKMKKLEFDK
+586 FKMKKLGFDK
-596 YNIYYFNTINII
+596 YNIYYFNAINII
-608 CSILKMKSKLVYKD
+608 CSILKMNSKLVYKD

-658 KIEQDKSKKEEEQLY
+658 KIAQDQTKKEEELV
-673 LKKNKDFINNQ
+673 LKKNKDFKNNQ

-693 CKMYDPDNFDVEDD
+693 CKMYDPDNFDVDD
-707 DNILNINKNTNLE
+707 DDTLNTKNKNLE
-720 KDNDDDNIDEQNSLL
+720 NDDEEDNIEDQNSIF
-735 NSLSFG
+735 NSITFG
-741 TNRETSNKKR
+741 SNRETSSKKR

-759 SEDPLFVESVVNIY
+759 TEDPLFVESVVNIY

-778 IEFTIKNKSKNAL
+778 IEFTIKNRSKNAL

-802 EFSIIEKPPI
+802 EFSIIEKPPV
-812 FNLEPNETVHVRSSV
+812 FSLEPNETVHVRSCV
-827 KFTKTI
+827 KFTKTV

-849 NSFLHLSGLFIELL
+849 NSFMHLSGLFIELL

-900 IKELMK
+900 INELIK

-916 SIDLIND
+916 TIDLIND
-923 DYPFMVANLFAKTKL
+923 EYPFMVANLFAKTRL

>member
-1 MKSTKQTMKEKP
+1 MKSSKQSMKEKP
-13 CYLYIDD
+13 CYLYIDE
-20 EPITSYREVIKK
+20 EPLSSYRDVLKK
-32 ISSKDNKEKES
+32 ISSKIIPDKQD
-43 ALKTILGS
+43 ALKTVLGS

-57 YPQDLM
+57 YPEDLM

-73 DDINIKKL
+73 DDIKIKKM

-92 KPDGSMKDE
+92 KPDGTMKDE

-145 ENIKHAHAYV
+145 DNIKHVHPYV

-160 MCILS
+160 MCVLS

-176 DSLPDDLKDIILKD
+176 DSLPDDLKEIILKD
-190 NDTATRRNAYVLYSR
+190 TDTATRRNAYVLYSR

-237 NLRKLNKIFPQRSS
+237 NLRKLNKIFPQKSS

-312 LYGIKNRHGEILQEQ
+312 LYNIKNRHGEILQEQ

-336 LNYAI
+336 LNYAV
-341 ELRKLSFEL
+341 ELRNLSFKL

-363 FDKFINIF
+363 FDKFMNIF

-382 TIDLKNSMLKCML
+382 TIELKSSMLKCML
-395 KNIIKFPQIDK
+395 KNIIKFPKIDK
-406 MYSLFVLE
+406 IYILFVLE
-414 KNLTFKKDKLY
+414 KNITFKKDKLF
-425 VYNQIKSI
+425 VYSQISTIKQ
-433 RELFT
+433 LFT
-438 VYSKKDD
+438 VYNKSED
-445 EKCQNIIKEMLNK
+445 ENSILILNEMLKK

-476 WILANYST
+476 WILANYSKDVP
-484 ELSLLKQTF
+484 LLQQSF
-493 DLIMKNLGDLDF
+493 DLILKNLGDLNF
-505 ENYENENILQNIDE
+505 EFLEEELTLEKMDSDII
-519 NNNKSDSS
+519 NNDSA
-527 KRTITK
+527 KRTVTK
-533 TVVLPDGTYGTVTE
+533 TVILPDGTYGTVTE
-547 VLDVKEIKKQKEIKY
+547 ILDVKEIKKQKEFKY
-562 LRKFLL
+562 LRKFIL
-568 ETTFYFSANLVSG
+568 ETSFYFSANLVSA

-586 FKMKKLEFDK
+586 FKMNKLKFDK
-596 YNIYYFNTINII
+596 FKIYYFNTLNII
-608 CSILKMKSKLVYKD
+608 CAILKMNSKLIYKD
-622 PDNTNHIQMCL
+622 PDNTNHIKMCL
-633 KFLLTNNDTI
+633 KFLLSNNNTI
-643 YEEWN
+643 YDEWN
-648 QYMQKYENSL
+648 SYMQKYEKQL
-658 KIEQDKSKKEEEQLY
+658 KLAQDQTKLEQELSNIKSK
-673 LKKNKDFINNQ
+673 DFKNNQ

-693 CKMYDPDNFDVEDD
+693 CKIYDPDNPDLGEDESD
-707 DNILNINKNTNLE
+707 MNLINKQNVEINDELFNTN
-720 KDNDDDNIDEQNSLL
+720 S
-735 NSLSFG
+735 SS
-741 TNRETSNKKR
+741 RESDNKKR
-751 RFIEVLSG
+751 RFVEVLSG
-759 SEDPLFVESVVNIY
+759 TEDPLFVEAEVNIY
-773 TFDLS
+773 TYDLS

-812 FNLEPNETVHVRSSV
+812 FTLEPNETVHVRSSV

-849 NSFLHLSGLFIELL
+849 NSFMHLSGLFIELL

-875 RKNWNDYTWEHNVMI
+875 RKNWSDYTWEHNVMI
-890 VSRKKSFSEC
+890 VSRKKKFSEC
-900 IKELMK
+900 VNELIK
-906 GLKMTLVFPK
+906 GLNMTLVSPK
-916 SIDLIND
+916 TIEMIND
-923 DYPFMVANLFAKTKL
+923 EFPFMVCNLYAKTKL
-938 GENALVNISVEKS
+938 GENALVNLSVERS

-958 TCVIRSKT
+958 SCFIRSKT

-978 ALIS
+978 ALVS